1 MKKTKVVE
9 IIKDDIELDKLTN
22 FINSGV
28 DAFYITYECASKSFL
43 DSIKEKIDK
52 LNKTLKKNVA
62 LILETKGPRIFTGKF
77 QNGSALFNS
86 GDKIRIYM
94 DDSIGDS
101 TKLSVSYPGV
111 IDDIRTN
118 TIMKVGSSLV
128 EFKVIEKYEDNILC
142 EVVNGGVITDNSYIA
157 LIDTTI
163 DMPYLGE
170 DDVSLITYASKIGID
185 YISLSL
191 VHSSEDVLCVNDL
204 LISLRNDTMGILVKA
219 DNEKTI
225 DDIDQIMKVCDG
237 IVASNKDLEAEIRME
252 RIPAIQKSI
261 IHKCHMQGK
270 ISLIYLDLNE
280 SRQVKPNQAELNGII
295 SAILESPDSVLIDT
309 AQFQDNDVN
318 VVGTLNMII
327 ESAESD
333 INYYE
338 LLDKSM
344 RTESQDT
351 TGWIAYSVT
360 ECAMRLR
367 VKTIVAPTVSGYTA
381 KKISRFRPNCP
392 IIALTPSYSVAK
404 SLSLYYGIYVYVE
417 DGIKSFDSMM
427 DISHDLVKKLF
438 IAHTS
443 DKFIITGGYPFK
455 NVKHTN
461 FMKIEEV

>member
-1 MKKTKVVE
+1 M
-9 IIKDDIELDKLTN
+9 
-22 FINSGV
+22 
-28 DAFYITYECASKSFL
+28 
-43 DSIKEKIDK
+43 
-52 LNKTLKKNVA
+52 NKTLKKNVA

-219 DNEKTI
+219 DNEKNI
-225 DDIDQIMKVCDG
+225 DDIDQIM
-237 IVASNKDLEAEIRME
+237 
-252 RIPAIQKSI
+252 
-261 IHKCHMQGK
+261 
-270 ISLIYLDLNE
+270 
-280 SRQVKPNQAELNGII
+280 
-295 SAILESPDSVLIDT
+295 
-309 AQFQDNDVN
+309 
-318 VVGTLNMII
+318 
-327 ESAESD
+327 
-333 INYYE
+333 
-338 LLDKSM
+338 
-344 RTESQDT
+344 
-351 TGWIAYSVT
+351 
-360 ECAMRLR
+360 
-367 VKTIVAPTVSGYTA
+367 
-381 KKISRFRPNCP
+381 
-392 IIALTPSYSVAK
+392 
-404 SLSLYYGIYVYVE
+404 
-417 DGIKSFDSMM
+417 
-427 DISHDLVKKLF
+427 
-438 IAHTS
+438 
-443 DKFIITGGYPFK
+443 
-455 NVKHTN
+455 
-461 FMKIEEV
+461 